1 MRRFLDTRLARVAK
15 HERPPDPVDAR
26 RRSLLRGRAAF
37 GALLRERR
45 QPLGDSPA
53 FAAALLLG
61 EAAAAELAG
70 IPDTLG
76 LRESDEVRLA
86 DDHAGVEE
94 VFEAQLRHLVRQY
107 HDGRELDPANASPAE
122 LLAAFAA
129 QAARGRAAGSEAL
142 S

>member
-15 HERPPDPVDAR
+15 HERPRDPVDAR
-26 RRSLLRGRAAF
+26 RRSLLRGRAAL
-37 GALLRERR
+37 GAVLRQQ
-45 QPLGDSPA
+45 QPPGDGRA

-76 LRESDEVRLA
+76 LRYSDEGRLA
-86 DDHAGVEE
+86 DDAGVEA
-94 VFEAQLRHLVRQY
+94 VFEAQLRQLVRQY
-107 HDGRELDPANASPAE
+107 RDGRELDLANASPAE

-129 QAARGRAAGSEAL
+129 QAANGGTAGGCAL
-142 S
+142 G